1 MPIILLPEKHSESPQ
16 VLEFCVWD
24 TLRTLLVLVRKTAD
38 SAQASVS
45 ICIFYIH
52 SYNIQKTH
60 YCDKFS
66 FCQAHMLFK
75 QNKQLEASMLLY

>member
-24 TLRTLLVLVRKTAD
+24 TLRALLVLVRKTAD

-45 ICIFYIH
+45 ICIFLY
-52 SYNIQKTH
+52 
-60 YCDKFS
+60 S
-66 FCQAHMLFK
+66 FL
-75 QNKQLEASMLLY
+75 